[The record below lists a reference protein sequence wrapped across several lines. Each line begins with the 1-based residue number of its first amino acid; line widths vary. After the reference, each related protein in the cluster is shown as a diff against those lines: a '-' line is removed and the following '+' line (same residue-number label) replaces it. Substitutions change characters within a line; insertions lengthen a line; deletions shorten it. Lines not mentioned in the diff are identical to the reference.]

1 MLHGG
6 KSEDDLPGP
15 AGCVVDVR
23 DVAAAHVRAI
33 QTPEAGGERFAPTIG
48 QWTWQNVV
56 DIVHDAS
63 WIPQEYKD
71 KVPKGKRGDYGAKQN
86 NLSGAKSERVL
97 RVEYHSLKSAIESE

>member
-97 RVEYHSLKSAIESE
+97 GVEYHSLKSTIESE